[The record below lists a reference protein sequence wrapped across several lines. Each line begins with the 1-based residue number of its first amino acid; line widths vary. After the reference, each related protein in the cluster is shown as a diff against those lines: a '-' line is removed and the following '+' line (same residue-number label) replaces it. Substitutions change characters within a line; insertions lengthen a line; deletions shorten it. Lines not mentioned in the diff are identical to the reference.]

1 MEPRQHSAD
10 QLPRPL
16 ANAEVGPAGS
26 SYEVASG
33 SERTIERQSVAA
45 EQAQSH
51 QVEAGGGLAVP
62 MPILPAPVDPQT
74 QLADTAGPVA
84 TDAPIAA
91 ADEELIEKEWVDK
104 AKQIINNTKDDPYQ
118 REKDIKQLQIDYVKK
133 RYGRIIGGVKEEDA

>member
-104 AKQIINNTKDDPYQ
+104 AKQVIADTKDEPYL
-118 REKDIKQLQIDYVKK
+118 REQEVKKLQIEYVQK
-133 RYGRIIGGVKEEDA
+133 RYGKIIGARDEQ